1 MSGVN
6 VFDRNPRFAKPAA
19 REAWQESFQ
28 PVLDELRVA
37 LQARPPQRVA
47 ELAGAQW
54 DAAAS
59 ELRLCWLDRCYRIAW
74 PEMVVFPVD
83 CEEPA
88 LANVQ
93 GLLLYYLDRA
103 DGTPRAEEWISFR
116 ELPDGWLYHQAFQ
129 GYTGDRL
136 VQALENDL
144 ADFVR
149 RCKALGGMSMEL
161 GDKGYAFQV
170 LPSVWLAVVYWQ
182 GDEEFPA
189 QAHVLFDAA
198 AGHYLSADGLALL
211 GSHLVSHLLAVDSQS
226 I

>member
-1 MSGVN
+1 MSNVN
-6 VFDRNPRFAKPAA
+6 VFDRNSQFPKPAA
-19 REAWQESFQ
+19 REVWQASFQ
-28 PVLDELRVA
+28 PVLMDLRVA
-37 LQARPPQRVA
+37 LQSRPPWRIA
-47 ELAGAQW
+47 KLAGAQW
-54 DAAAS
+54 NETAS
-59 ELRLCWLDRCYRIAW
+59 EFRLCWLDRCYRIAC
-74 PEMVVFPVD
+74 PEFVVYPVD
-83 CEEPA
+83 CEQPA

-103 DGTPRAEEWISFR
+103 DGTPRAERWVSFR

-136 VQALENDL
+136 VRALKNDL

-149 RCKALGGMSMEL
+149 RCKALGGTSMEL

-170 LPSVWLAVVYWQ
+170 LPAVWLAVVYRE

-198 AGHYLSADGLALL
+198 AGNYLTTDGLAML
-211 GSHLVSHLLAVDSQS
+211 GSHLVSHLLAVESQS